1 MEKSNMEKND
11 QMKKTYVYFCLFF
24 IGSILPFLIVEF
36 YFQDLLTIGFLML
49 AASLFLT
56 FGLSLEHLKGRLVRW
71 LDARAQNWVS
81 LRGIQKKEDADAAAS
96 YYFHKNVW

>member
-36 YFQDLLTIGFLML
+36 YFQDLLTIGFLTL
-49 AASLFLT
+49 AASLFLI

-71 LDARAQNWVS
+71 LDVRTQNQVS
-81 LRGIQKKEDADAAAS
+81 LRLTQKKENADATAS